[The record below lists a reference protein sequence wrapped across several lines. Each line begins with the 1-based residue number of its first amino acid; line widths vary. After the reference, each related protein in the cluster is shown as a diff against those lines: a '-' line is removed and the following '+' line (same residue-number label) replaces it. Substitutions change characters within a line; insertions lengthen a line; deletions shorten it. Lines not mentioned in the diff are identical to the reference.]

1 MAFHIYPYYLSQTSF
16 LLGKALERRT
26 CLIHLSVELGSDG
39 GILHLGRFRIV
50 DVELALLIS
59 TSAPD
64 IDMYSLRVIDK
75 LQCIKKNQC
84 IKKYSA

>member
-1 MAFHIYPYYLSQTSF
+1 M
-16 LLGKALERRT
+16 
-26 CLIHLSVELGSDG
+26 ELGSDG

-75 LQCIKKNQC
+75 LQCIKKISVLKSIQTMYMEEKAEN
-84 IKKYSA
+84 IRESRPKEGG